1 MFVGKQ
7 PARTDSLETEHAKQ
21 LVAEASYL
29 SRSASHK
36 VVVYAHEGELRQ
48 SLLAE
53 GATLVEDYGGFSLLR
68 VPSNTLKRVNLD
80 SAQGSGLRDDMNLI
94 FLRAGV
100 FDTTEGEPRA
110 LRITD
115 QPASS
120 DRQLYLVQMAG
131 PVKDEWLD
139 RLKEAAEIVS
149 YIPNNAYLVRANSE
163 GLALI
168 DGMKSSQ
175 GSFIQ
180 WSGDYK
186 PAYKI
191 APEIPLALDKE
202 ITVNVQLVTGEQTDE
217 EIRQVASLGAGY
229 LETEAAPVL
238 GYTNIRLK
246 ANTSRLREIAQMPN
260 VTWIEPYNEPEL
272 LDERQNLILEGAFTG
287 SQLGP
292 PNYMQWLQSKG
303 LASTPDF
310 IVDVADSGM
319 DRGKLDPDVL
329 HPDFL
334 NGAGLARVAY
344 ARLVGTSLTEG
355 TANDTTGH
363 GTINAAIVGGYNTG
377 SEFPHV
383 DAQGYSYG
391 LGVHPYVKLGVTKV
405 FNPTFTSPNY
415 VTMIDKVYSDGARVS
430 SNSWGAVNN
439 NYTIDAQ
446 TYDSL
451 VRDAQRTVPG
461 NQEMTILFASGNAG
475 HGKLA
480 SPGTGK
486 NVITVGAS
494 ENIRPTAR
502 DGCGVNPDGAD
513 DAMSMV
519 DFSSGGLTVDGR
531 VKPDIVAPGTHVQGA
546 RSQDQLNTGGGVC
559 GPLNF
564 PSGQTLYTWSS
575 GTSHSA
581 PAVAGAAALVRHF
594 FQNSTGTPPSP
605 AMIKAFLTNSST
617 YMTGALAGGNLPA
630 TTQGWGLVNLGRALD
645 ETPRISA
652 DQTQV
657 LASTGQTVTLRGSV
671 ADSTRPFRVT
681 LAWTDAPGSPVGAV
695 TVNNLDLQVS
705 AGGKTYL
712 GNRFAKDV
720 SVEGGPADKVNN
732 VESVWLPAGL
742 TGDFEIRI
750 VGTNIAG
757 DGVPNNSD
765 TTDQDFAVVIY
776 NARSEG
782 SEGGDG
788 PIDSPPSVKLNFPV
802 GGERLTVGNSI
813 RILWDASDN
822 KEITSQR
829 VEFSSDGGATY
840 NTIATLDGN
849 ARSFD
854 WKIPAVATTS
864 GRIKVTAL
872 DGVNLPVASV
882 SFSNFEVVQGPP
894 DTSPPSVLLLT
905 PNIDSVLG
913 GGLVTTIRWK
923 ESDNV
928 GVIQRVIEFSQ
939 DAGQTF
945 QKIIE
950 LSAPSSGEEQSYSW
964 QVPVTLNTSKG
975 RVRITVYD
983 GAGNAAAITSVGKF
997 EVWPMPIITDADFDT
1012 KQGKNGQLE
1021 VFGRNFR
1028 LNQTEVYVDGRKLK
1042 KVKFT
1047 EKCDDATGTCKKV
1060 SVEDK
1065 KVHKRVPVG
1074 TPINIRIRLTKTGQE
1089 SPDFEYKRKKND

>member
-1 MFVGKQ
+1 MFVGKH
-7 PARTDSLETEHAKQ
+7 PARTDSLDNAKQ
-21 LVAEASYL
+21 LVAEANYR
-29 SRSASHK
+29 SRSSSHK
-36 VVVYAHEGELRQ
+36 VVVYAHEGELRE

-53 GATLVEDYGGFSLLR
+53 GATLVEDYGGFALLR
-68 VPSNTLKRVNLD
+68 VPSDTIKRVNLD
-80 SAQGSGLRDDMNLI
+80 SARGSGLRDDMNLI

-110 LRITD
+110 LRIAD
-115 QPASS
+115 EPESS

-131 PVKDEWLD
+131 PVKEEWLD
-139 RLKEAAEIVS
+139 QLKEAAEIVS
-149 YIPNNAYLVRANSE
+149 YIPNNAYLVRANRQ
-163 GLALI
+163 GLTLI
-168 DGMKSSQ
+168 DDMKSSQ
-175 GSFIQ
+175 GGFIQ

-191 APEIPLALDKE
+191 APEISLAYDGE
-202 ITVNVQLVTGEQTDE
+202 ITVSVQLVTGEQTEDE
-217 EIRQVASLGAGY
+217 IQRVASLGAGY
-229 LETEAAPVL
+229 LEADPAEVL

-246 ANTSRLREIAQMPN
+246 THPSRLREIARIAG
-260 VTWIEPYNEPEL
+260 VTWIEPYNTHEL
-272 LDERQNLILEGAFTG
+272 FDERQNLIVAGTFTG
-287 SQLGP
+287 RDLGAP
-292 PNYMQWLQSKG
+292 GYMQWLQSKG

-319 DRGKLDPDVL
+319 DRGNLDPEVL

-334 NGAGLARVAY
+334 NAAGLARVAY
-344 ARLVGTSLTEG
+344 ARLVGTVQSDG
-355 TANDTTGH
+355 PANDTTGH

-377 SEFPHV
+377 SVFPHV
-383 DAQGYSYG
+383 DGQGYSYG
-391 LGVHPYVKLGVTKV
+391 LGVHPYVRLGATKV
-405 FNPTFTSPNY
+405 FNPGFTNPNF
-415 VTMIDKVYSDGARVS
+415 VTMIDKVYLDGARIS
-430 SNSWGAVNN
+430 SNSWGSITN
-439 NYTIDAQ
+439 NYTIEGQA
-446 TYDSL
+446 YDSF

-461 NQEMTILFASGNAG
+461 NQELTLIFASGNSG
-475 HGKLA
+475 QGKLG
-480 SPGTGK
+480 SPGNAK

-502 DGCGVNPDGAD
+502 DGCGINPDGAD
-513 DAMSMV
+513 DAMSII
-519 DFSSGGLTVDGR
+519 DFSSGGVTTDGR
-531 VKPDIVAPGTHVQGA
+531 VKPDLVAPGTHIQGA
-546 RSQDQLNTGGGVC
+546 RSQDDLYTGGGVC
-559 GPLNF
+559 GPLSF

-575 GTSHSA
+575 GTSHST
-581 PAVAGAAALVRHF
+581 PAVAGAAALVRQF
-594 FQNSTGTPPSP
+594 FQQSTGTPPSP
-605 AMIKAFLTNSST
+605 AMIKAFLTNSTT
-617 YMTGALAGGNLPA
+617 YMTGSLAGGNLPA

-645 ETPRISA
+645 EVPRLSV

-657 LASTGQTVTLRGSV
+657 ITSTGHAVTLRGSV

-695 TVNNLDLQVS
+695 AVNNLDLQVS
-705 AGGKTYL
+705 VGGKTYL
-712 GNRFAKDV
+712 GNRFDKDV
-720 SVEGGPADKVNN
+720 SIEGGQADRVNN

-742 TGDFEIRI
+742 EGDFEIRI

-757 DGVPNNSD
+757 DGVPNNKD
-765 TTDQDFAVVIY
+765 TTDQDFAVVVY
-776 NARSEG
+776 NGRG
-782 SEGGDG
+782 EGGEGGGG
-788 PIDSPPSVKLNFPV
+788 PLDPPPSVKLTFPV
-802 GGERLTVGNSI
+802 GGERLMVGNSI
-813 RILWDASDN
+813 RIIWDASDN
-822 KEITSQR
+822 KEITSQQ

-840 NTIATLDGN
+840 KAIATLDGK

-854 WKIPAVATTS
+854 WKIPSVATIF

-872 DGVNLPVASV
+872 DGVNLPVSSA

-950 LSAPSSGEEQSYSW
+950 LTAPSNGDEQTYSW

-997 EVWPMPIITDADFDT
+997 EVWPMPIITAVDFDAKGGT
-1012 KQGKNGQLE
+1012 NGQLE

-1028 LNQTEVYVDGRKLK
+1028 LNQTEVYINGQKLK
-1042 KVKFT
+1042 KVRFT
-1047 EKCDDATGTCKKV
+1047 EKCDDSTGTCKKV

-1074 TPINIRIRLTKTGQE
+1074 DLVNIRIRLTKTGQE